1 MDFEGRTQ
9 ASAARLSRHLESFI
23 EMLRAERNAAQ
34 NTIEAYR
41 RDLAD
46 LTAFLARRGTELA
59 AADAAAIRAYLAKL
73 HRAGMAPRTAA
84 RRLSAIRQFYRF
96 LVGEGLRADDPVAVI
111 DSPRQGRPLPKLI
124 GEAEVGR
131 LLDAARALPDA
142 DGVRMTALLELLYAT
157 GLRVSELVALPAA
170 SVMRDQ
176 RVLVVR
182 GKGGKE
188 RMIPLHESA
197 RAAVNAWLAARSTEL
212 RKKTIASPWL
222 FPSHGGSGHLTRQRM
237 GQLLKDLAVAAGI
250 DRRRVSP
257 HVLRHAFATHLLD
270 HGADLRS
277 VQKMLGHADIAT
289 TQIYTHVADERL
301 KTLVRDHHP
310 LAKRG
315 RVR

>member
-1 MDFEGRTQ
+1 MSTVR
-9 ASAARLSRHLESFI
+9 SRHVESFI

-34 NTIEAYR
+34 NTIEAYQ
-41 RDLAD
+41 RDLD
-46 LTAFLARRGTELA
+46 DFSGFLARRGAELPT
-59 AADAAAIRAYLAKL
+59 ADAASIRAYLAKL
-73 HRAGMAPRTAA
+73 HRASMAPRTAA

-96 LVGEGLRADDPVAVI
+96 LIGEGIRQDDPAAVI
-111 DSPRQGRPLPKLI
+111 DSPRQGRPLPKLVS
-124 GEAEVGR
+124 ETEVGQ
-131 LLDAARALPDA
+131 LLDAARALPKVE
-142 DGVRMTALLELLYAT
+142 GVRMTALLELLYAT
-157 GLRVSELVALPAA
+157 GLRVSELVALPVA

-182 GKGGKE
+182 GKGAKE

-197 RAAVNAWLAARSTEL
+197 RAAINAWLTARGAEL
-212 RKKTIASPWL
+212 RKKKTMSPWL
-222 FPSHGGSGHLTRQRM
+222 FPSHADSGHLTRQRL

-250 DRRRVSP
+250 DRRKVSP

-277 VQKMLGHADIAT
+277 VQKMLGHVDIAT

-310 LAKRG
+310 LAKRTRAKG
-315 RVR
+315 

>member
-1 MDFEGRTQ
+1 MPALGD
-9 ASAARLSRHLESFI
+9 RHLESFI

-34 NTIEAYR
+34 NTVDAYR
-41 RDLAD
+41 RDLDDFAG
-46 LTAFLARRGTELA
+46 FLARRSAELPT
-59 AADAAAIRAYLAKL
+59 ADAESIRAYLAKL

-96 LVGEGLRADDPVAVI
+96 LIGEGFRRDDPAAVI
-111 DSPRQGRPLPKLI
+111 DSPRQGRSLPKLI
-124 GEAEVGR
+124 NETEVGQ

-157 GLRVSELVALPAA
+157 GLRVSELVALPVA

-176 RVLVVR
+176 RILVVR

-197 RAAVNAWLAARSTEL
+197 RAAVNAWLAARSADL
-212 RKKTIASPWL
+212 RKKRTTSPWL
-222 FPSHGGSGHLTRQRM
+222 FPSHAGSGHLTRQRL

-250 DRRRVSP
+250 DRRKVSP

-310 LAKRG
+310 LAKRTTRSAKG
-315 RVR
+315 

>member
-1 MDFEGRTQ
+1 M
-9 ASAARLSRHLESFI
+9 SKVVSRHLESFI
-23 EMLRAERNAAQ
+23 EMLRAERNAAR
-34 NTIEAYR
+34 NTVEAYE

-46 LTAFLARRGTELA
+46 FAGFLAQRGAELPT
-59 AADAAAIRAYLAKL
+59 ADAASIRAYLAKL

-96 LVGEGLRADDPVAVI
+96 LVGEGIRQDDPVAVI
-111 DSPRQGRPLPKLI
+111 DSPRQGRSLPKLI
-124 GEAEVGR
+124 SEAEVGQ
-131 LLDAARALPDA
+131 LLDAARSLPAA
-142 DGVRMTALLELLYAT
+142 DGLRMTALLELLYAT
-157 GLRVSELVALPAA
+157 GLRVSELVALPVA

-197 RAAVNAWLAARSTEL
+197 RAAINAWLAARSAEL
-212 RKKTIASPWL
+212 RKRKKGATSPWL
-222 FPSHGGSGHLTRQRM
+222 FPSHGDSGHLTRQRM
-237 GQLLKDLAVAAGI
+237 GQLLKDLAITAGI
-250 DRRRVSP
+250 DRRKVSP

-301 KTLVRDHHP
+301 KTLVREHHP
-310 LAKRG
+310 LARRTRAKG
-315 RVR
+315 

>member
-1 MDFEGRTQ
+1 MAHG
-9 ASAARLSRHLESFI
+9 APSRHLESFI
-23 EMLRAERNAAQ
+23 EMLRAERNAAR
-34 NTIEAYR
+34 NTVEAYT
-41 RDLAD
+41 RDLTD
-46 LTAFLARRGTELA
+46 LAGFLARRRADLA
-59 AADAAAIRAYLAKL
+59 TADAAALRAYLAAL
-73 HRAGMAPRTAA
+73 DRAGMAPRTAA

-96 LVGEGLRADDPVAVI
+96 LVGEGVRQDDPVATI
-111 DSPRQGRPLPKLI
+111 DSPRQGRSLPKLLS
-124 GEAEVGR
+124 EAEIGR
-131 LLDAARALPDA
+131 LLEAAHAMEGA
-142 DGVRMTALLELLYAT
+142 DGLRLATLLELLYAT

-170 SVMRDQ
+170 AVMRDQ

-197 RAAVNAWLAARSTEL
+197 RAAINALLAARSVEL
-212 RKKTIASPWL
+212 KRRGKDVTSPWL
-222 FPSHGGSGHLTRQRM
+222 FPSHGDGGHLTRQRL
-237 GQLLKDLAVAAGI
+237 GPLRKGLAMAAGI
-250 DRRRVSP
+250 ERRKVSP

-310 LAKRG
+310 LAKRS
-315 RVR
+315 RASRS